1 MDRIDIPGAL
11 AARLHARGNIV
22 AAWLFGSMARGDD
35 HASSDVDVAVLLASG
50 PPTSIADHVALT
62 DLADEL
68 QGTAQRHVDVV
79 ALNNAHPE
87 LVHRVLRDGILLHET
102 DHRRRILF
110 EVKARN
116 EFFDMQPIWTAYR
129 RAVLESL

>member
-1 MDRIDIPGAL
+1 MD
-11 AARLHARGNIV
+11 IV
-22 AAWLFGSMARGDD
+22 AAWLFGSVARGDD
-35 HASSDVDVAVLLASG
+35 HADSDVDVGLLLASG
-50 PPTSIADHVALT
+50 PPASIADHVALT

-68 QGTAQRHVDVV
+68 QAVTQRHVDVV
-79 ALNNAHPE
+79 ALNAAHPE
-87 LVHRVLRDGILLHET
+87 LVHRVLRDGILLQET
-102 DHRRRILF
+102 DSRRRILF